1 MYVNQIFELSWQ
13 TPSVQLTG
21 KHWLTYQTDIKT
33 SFSMTRISY
42 CLDLLHSRRVL
53 ISHRQHSSCITILWF
68 WIALNMPCKEELDCE
83 IQM

>member
-1 MYVNQIFELSWQ
+1 MSIKFTRLGRQ

-21 KHWLTYQTDIKT
+21 KHWLTFQVDIKT

-42 CLDLLHSRRVL
+42 CLDLIHSRRVL
-53 ISHRQHSSCITILWF
+53 VFHRQHSICITILWF
-68 WIALNMPCKEELDCE
+68 WIVLNMPCKEEVDCE